1 MKTLLHRTNGSE
13 AGLTLL
19 EVLAALVILSTSLMA
34 VLLIRNRSVHKAAN
48 AQGLMKAVQL
58 AELKLNEFALHGY
71 PQSDLQAPFPE
82 HPGFA
87 WATHTEQV
95 TVPGKASIYRVDLV
109 VTYPSLGQSVGTYR
123 VTTAFSK
130 ETEE

>member
-1 MKTLLHRTNGSE
+1 MKTLSPRTSRSN
-13 AGLTLL
+13 AGLTLV

-34 VLLIRNRSVHKAAN
+34 VLLIRNKSVHKAVD

-58 AELKLNEFALHGY
+58 AERKLNEFSLHGY
-71 PQSDLQAPFPE
+71 PESGKQAPFLE

-95 TVPGKASIYRVDLV
+95 TIPGKASIYRVDLV
-109 VTYPSLGQSVGTYR
+109 VTYPSLGETVGTYR

-130 ETEE
+130 EKEE

>member
-1 MKTLLHRTNGSE
+1 MKILSPRTNRSDT
-13 AGLTLL
+13 GLTLV
-19 EVLAALVILSTSLMA
+19 EVLAALVILSTSLLA
-34 VLLIRNRSVHKAAN
+34 VLLIRNKSVQKAAD

-71 PQSDLQAPFPE
+71 PQTDLQAPFPR

-95 TVPGKASIYRVDLV
+95 TIPGKASIYRVDLV
-109 VTYPSLGQSVGTYR
+109 VTYPSLGQTVGTYR

-130 ETEE
+130 EKEE

>member
-1 MKTLLHRTNGSE
+1 MKTLLPSTSRNN
-13 AGLTLL
+13 AGLTLV

-34 VLLIRNRSVHKAAN
+34 VLLIRNKSVQKAAD
-48 AQGLMKAVQL
+48 AQGLMKAVEL

-71 PQSDLQAPFPE
+71 PDADQQAPFLE

-95 TVPGKASIYRVDLV
+95 TIPGKASIYRVDLV
-109 VTYPSLGQSVGTYR
+109 VIYPSFGETAGKYQ
-123 VTTAFSK
+123 VTTAFSREK
-130 ETEE
+130 EK